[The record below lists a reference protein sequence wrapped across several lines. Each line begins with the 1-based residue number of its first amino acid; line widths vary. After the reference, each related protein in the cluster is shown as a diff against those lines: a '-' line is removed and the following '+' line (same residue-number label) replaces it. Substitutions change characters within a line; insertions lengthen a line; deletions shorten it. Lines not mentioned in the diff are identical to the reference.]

1 MKRSEFLKSLG
12 GILGLS
18 IIAPKIVSEI
28 QSEELEETKP
38 NNDANRFKILENIE
52 SLSGGTSTS
61 IMYFENVEL

>member
-18 IIAPKIVSEI
+18 IIAPKIVYEI